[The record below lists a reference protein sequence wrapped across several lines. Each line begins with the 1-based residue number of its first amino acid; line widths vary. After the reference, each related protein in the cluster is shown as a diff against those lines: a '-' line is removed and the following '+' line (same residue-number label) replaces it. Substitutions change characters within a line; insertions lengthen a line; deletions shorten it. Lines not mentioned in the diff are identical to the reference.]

1 MAGGASGGPDDEISG
16 INVTPLVDIMLVLV
30 IILMVTAEFTKYRTV
45 PISLP
50 KVNASAMK
58 REPHKVAL
66 TIKPATGTKIEEQ
79 KYVYFWNDR
88 PITEMNTLPARLEA
102 AKKAHPDV
110 AVILRAE
117 GETRYQKLLDLLD
130 EVKKSGISKVGLAV
144 DAEKKRGQ

>member
-1 MAGGASGGPDDEISG
+1 MAGGTGGGSEDEISG

-45 PISLP
+45 PIALP

-58 REPHKVAL
+58 REPHKIAL
-66 TIKPATGTKIEEQ
+66 TIKPAPGSKADDP
-79 KYVYFWNDR
+79 KYAYYWNDR
-88 PITEMNTLPARLEA
+88 VIKDMSTLPARLEA

-110 AVILRAE
+110 AVILRAM
-117 GETRYQKLLDLLD
+117 GDTRYQKLLDLLD

-144 DAEKKRGQ
+144 DANKKKR

>member
-1 MAGGASGGPDDEISG
+1 MAGSSMDHDGEISG

-50 KVNASAMK
+50 KVNAAAMK

-66 TIKPATGTKIEEQ
+66 TVEPDGD
-79 KYVYFWNDR
+79 VFWNDKK
-88 PITEMNTLPARLEA
+88 IKDVTTLPGRLKM
-102 AKKAHPDV
+102 AKKAHSDV

-117 GETRYQKLLDLLD
+117 GQTQYSQLLVLLD
-130 EVKKSGISKVGLAV
+130 EVKLAGISKVGLAV
-144 DAEKKRGQ
+144 DTQKKGKK